1 MSVLSPIATSADA
14 DLLRRVWLFLQQH
27 RLISAEEFLI
37 EVHRGVITLRGR
49 VATFHR
55 RQRIVSAARRVAGVS
70 EIIDDLEVDAPQR
83 TSAVPQPFMTSAA
96 VLASAVALFA
106 LLSTTGC
113 GRSGAPRV
121 ATHPTKGSITYQ
133 GQPIAGA
140 FLALHPKAAAAG
152 EVPTARAVVESDGTF
167 AVSTYDAGDGLP
179 EGDYI
184 VTAQWR
190 KVVKS
195 GSEFVPGPDLLPG
208 KYSRPETSD
217 VVIHVAAGNN
227 ELPPIVLK
235 R

>member
-1 MSVLSPIATSADA
+1 MPVLFSIPASTDA

-27 RLISAEEFLI
+27 RLISGDELLI
-37 EVHRGVITLRGR
+37 EVHCGVVTLRGR

-70 EIIDDLEVDAPQR
+70 DVVDELSVEAPQVGRAAPR
-83 TSAVPQPFMTSAA
+83 TFSSAA
-96 VLASAVALFA
+96 GLLVTTVALFA
-106 LLSTTGC
+106 VWLIVGC
-113 GRSGAPRV
+113 GRSGPPRV
-121 ATHPTKGSITYQ
+121 ATNPAKGSITYQ

-140 FLALHPKAAAAG
+140 FLALHPKAALAAD
-152 EVPTARAVVESDGTF
+152 VPTARAVVKPDGTF
-167 AVSTYDAGDGLP
+167 SVSTYDTGDGLP

-184 VTAQWR
+184 VTALWR

-195 GSEFVPGPDLLPG
+195 GGEFIPGPDLLPG

-217 VVIHVAAGNN
+217 VIIHVAAGNN
-227 ELPPIVLK
+227 DLPPIVLK